1 MTPRE
6 VAPRQARDVMAF
18 GQETGRVLSDGRI
31 IGRSEPF
38 AKVFQSSRLVKQAVG
53 LTAWG
58 ILEDIALDAI
68 LDAEGR
74 LVAETSARRIADN
87 LGINKETVTR
97 HLARLRDYGF
107 VLHEEVRHRGS
118 GRYDTARYVLDPSA
132 CLERF
137 TTTPPRRQG
146 ARSAPCTENP
156 VTVKPVSGKAG
167 HGRTGHGES
176 VHQEQ
181 AVAVPQE
188 QQQQKAPPAE
198 LIQLGV
204 DEATA
209 STLAAAHSPARIHE
223 VAQAAAK
230 RARQNPAGWAI
241 RALQGGWDVAGT
253 ARAQPAS
260 RPTAK
265 HHDLPA
271 PAAVDPDVEQRWQAW
286 DRAVSAALDDDQL
299 ARAVALVDTALPA
312 GGRVGP
318 AVRAALIRWAV
329 QAFDHPGSH
338 DLREALA
345 VALEEGRAPLGVE
358 LQELPP
364 CPSNDAAVP
373 PLRERLRH
381 VLSPSRTRGAGL

>member
-118 GRYDTARYVLDPSA
+118 GRYETARYVLDPSA

-137 TTTPPRRQG
+137 TTTPPRRQS
-146 ARSAPCTENP
+146 ARSSPCTENP

-181 AVAVPQE
+181 DVVVPQE
-188 QQQQKAPPAE
+188 QQQQKAPPAD

-209 STLAAAHSPARIHE
+209 SALAAAHPPPASTRSPKPRPSVLGRTLPAGPSERCRAAGTSPAPRPPNHP
-223 VAQAAAK
+223 AAPERSTTIRRRQRPWIRTWSNAGK
-230 RARQNPAGWAI
+230 RGTAPCRPRSTTISSRAR
-241 RALQGGWDVAGT
+241 
-253 ARAQPAS
+253 S
-260 RPTAK
+260 RSSTPRSR
-265 HHDLPA
+265 L
-271 PAAVDPDVEQRWQAW
+271 V
-286 DRAVSAALDDDQL
+286 AVSAQPF
-299 ARAVALVDTALPA
+299 ALP
-312 GGRVGP
+312 
-318 AVRAALIRWAV
+318 
-329 QAFDHPGSH
+329 
-338 DLREALA
+338 
-345 VALEEGRAPLGVE
+345 
-358 LQELPP
+358 
-364 CPSNDAAVP
+364 
-373 PLRERLRH
+373 
-381 VLSPSRTRGAGL
+381 